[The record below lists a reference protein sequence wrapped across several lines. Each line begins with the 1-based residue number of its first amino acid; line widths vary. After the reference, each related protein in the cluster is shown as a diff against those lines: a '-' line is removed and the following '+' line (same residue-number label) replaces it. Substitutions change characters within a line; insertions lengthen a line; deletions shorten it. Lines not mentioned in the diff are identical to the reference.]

1 MKPIFFQR
9 IEVKLHLKSLG
20 GLKKTWKVPSFLVR
34 ADLLEVPGLSL
45 AVCTMMFDCVMSE
58 VSF

>member
-1 MKPIFFQR
+1 MQ
-9 IEVKLHLKSLG
+9 
-20 GLKKTWKVPSFLVR
+20 KVPSFHVR

-45 AVCTMMFDCVMSE
+45 AVCAMMFDCVMRE